1 MPDCAAVPPGTPAPR
16 RFRESGSPAPPARP
30 CSPAISS
37 AHPGFPPTE
46 IHCFQMSLN
55 ISSPHTAAAPS
66 AHSAHPSHTDSS
78 RSPVLSPESGT
89 PWTALSGP
97 APFDIQPARKECTPQ
112 VIRIS
117 ANSCFFLLFQ
127 PDHRN
132 AVLLREQIPVLP
144 HAEDLVNLCFADHAA
159 VLLSS
164 I

>member
-1 MPDCAAVPPGTPAPR
+1 MPNCAAVPPGTPAPR
-16 RFRESGSPAPPARP
+16 RFRGSGSPAPPARP

-55 ISSPHTAAAPS
+55 ISSPHTAAALS
-66 AHSAHPSHTDSS
+66 AHSAHPLHTDSS

-97 APFDIQPARKECTPQ
+97 APFDIQPVRKEYTPQ

-117 ANSCFFLLFQ
+117 ANSCFSS
-127 PDHRN
+127 PISAGSSKRRPPPRADTGSAPCRGS
-132 AVLLREQIPVLP
+132 RESV
-144 HAEDLVNLCFADHAA
+144 FR
-159 VLLSS
+159 
-164 I
+164 